1 MYKRKKSPKRTI
13 HFSSLCTLFG
23 TYAVL
28 CQIVFILLYVCTAP
42 KSLSTDV
49 LRHTV
54 LPWLEY
60 PLTSLALVFGG
71 ACLLDVAQRQ

>member
-1 MYKRKKSPKRTI
+1 MQKRRISRLLL
-13 HFSSLCTLFG
+13 SFG

-28 CQIVFILLYVCTAP
+28 CQITFIFLYVRTAP
-42 KSLSTDV
+42 DSLSPDV

-60 PLTSLALVFGG
+60 PLTALVLVLGG
-71 ACLLDVAQRQ
+71 ALLLDWVQQ